1 MVQRYKEWEKS
12 EMYHVKRVPL
22 WMVSLIF
29 YVLLILRFFVEEE
42 KLVRIY
48 LYRYLNSELKKLWEG
63 WVFLF
68 F

>member
-12 EMYHVKRVPL
+12 EMYLVKRVPL

>member
-1 MVQRYKEWEKS
+1 
-12 EMYHVKRVPL
+12 MYLVKRVPL

-48 LYRYLNSELKKLWEG
+48 LYRYLNSELKKL
-63 WVFLF
+63 
-68 F
+68 

>member
-12 EMYHVKRVPL
+12 EMYLVKHVPL